1 MEIVNELITFF
12 GIDMLTESATF
23 IDLINVSI
31 KIGLAVWLVAFII
44 RSVFLLTSLPERRLF

>member
-1 MEIVNELITFF
+1 MEIVNDLITFF

-23 IDLINVSI
+23 IDLINVSL

>member
-1 MEIVNELITFF
+1 MEIVNDLITFF

>member
-1 MEIVNELITFF
+1 MEIVNDLITFF
-12 GIDMLTESATF
+12 GVEMLTESATF